1 MKKDQVS
8 SLTTSARW
16 KPGDPKVIMVRSGP
30 GEDRTCV
37 ITGCTG
43 TGPYTLALRP
53 YTRRDA
59 WFGRLHA
66 WLLWPGRK
74 TSAWFYSHWDQEE
87 E

>member
-1 MKKDQVS
+1 MKRAHTS
-8 SLTTSARW
+8 SLTVSYPWR
-16 KPGDPKVIMVRSGP
+16 PGDPKVIMLQAGQEAER
-30 GEDRTCV
+30 CV
-37 ITGCTG
+37 ITGCSG

-59 WFGRLHA
+59 WLGRLHA

-74 TSAWFYSHWDQEE
+74 ASAWFYSHWDQEE